1 MVLPGRDMPWREFFR
16 RLKEEFER
24 DNLLDV
30 AGSLTFFGIL
40 AIFPFLLFLVSL
52 AALVIDP
59 ATAQVLIDE
68 LARVAPPAVTEI
80 LGGRLRALGEG
91 GSPEL
96 LTASAIGAIWSASTG
111 IAALM
116 RALNRAYG
124 VRETRPMWKV
134 RGIALLTTLV
144 AAALSIVAT
153 FVAVAT
159 PAIAAAIGGPIESA
173 ILWARIPVA
182 GLTMM
187 LVWALLYYFL
197 PDVEQRFRFITPGSV
212 VGVLVWLVAST
223 LFSIY
228 VSNFGDYEVS
238 YGALGGVIILL
249 VWMWISSLV
258 ILLGAEINAVLEH
271 RSPEGKKVGAHTLEE
286 IGPDVTRSEK
296 ARAEEDRCLPAPSAV
311 GPAEAIAARGSDRA
325 LTVHRKGPRRLLG
338 LGAFFAA
345 GFLLGKWRR

>member
-1 MVLPGRDMPWREFFR
+1 
-16 RLKEEFER
+16 
-24 DNLLDV
+24 
-30 AGSLTFFGIL
+30 
-40 AIFPFLLFLVSL
+40 
-52 AALVIDP
+52 
-59 ATAQVLIDE
+59 
-68 LARVAPPAVTEI
+68 
-80 LGGRLRALGEG
+80 GRLRALGEG

-111 IAALM
+111 NAALM

-197 PDVEQRFRFITPGSV
+197 PDVEQRFRF
-212 VGVLVWLVAST
+212 
-223 LFSIY
+223 
-228 VSNFGDYEVS
+228 
-238 YGALGGVIILL
+238 
-249 VWMWISSLV
+249 
-258 ILLGAEINAVLEH
+258 
-271 RSPEGKKVGAHTLEE
+271 
-286 IGPDVTRSEK
+286 
-296 ARAEEDRCLPAPSAV
+296 
-311 GPAEAIAARGSDRA
+311 
-325 LTVHRKGPRRLLG
+325 
-338 LGAFFAA
+338 
-345 GFLLGKWRR
+345 